1 MVEKKEDNKV
11 VESLNMRRGSEEQ
24 GDAAGKDKTTEM
36 MQLPGQVDNAACQG
50 DACDC
55 VQSSSF
61 HPPGQASSTGH
72 RLPAELHHESGLTG
86 VEGEMMTQP
95 NTSAAQSSAPDATSG
110 SEAADSDTTCI
121 VSADS

>member
-24 GDAAGKDKTTEM
+24 GDAAGKDITSEM